1 MTQQEFIERYH
12 YDATRD
18 LLGKGGFGRVYR
30 AYDREEHEYVAI
42 KMQSVDPDHPELRLR
57 NEFEK
62 VQQCRHRYIARY
74 KECYTFSSID
84 GEKDVAIMKY
94 YKDGSLDALIKSK
107 KLDLEVRFVM
117 LRQILEGIAF
127 LHSHGIIHR
136 DLKPQNI
143 LIAEY
148 DGTYEPLITDFGIS
162 KQLADGES
170 SAVSNSI
177 LGGTYSY
184 ASPEQLKETTIRKN
198 TDLWSFGI
206 IAYQMLTG
214 ALPFNCGTFSPTSQE
229 GRQEQFRQMTSG
241 VLPEALN
248 NIPEPWQTLIRE
260 CLVVD
265 NTQRIGHVEDCM
277 AILNNQPEDVTVD
290 ESTIVETPVEVEVVA
305 EPVKEEV
312 KPRIDTPK
320 QKEQPKSN
328 IPTEP
333 TPKNSE
339 WLLWLLLLL
348 FAVGGVVG
356 YMMSGSDEPEPTP
369 SSSTGGENV
378 VNADSICEV
387 QPKAARP
394 APTFTLDKS
403 SLTVDSSGGS
413 HSVGYTIEHPIDG
426 ASVSV
431 SDNKSWITNP
441 SASGGKITFKTTDHT
456 STESRTGTITATYN
470 GITRQITVTQK
481 GAERITS
488 TASSPINIG
497 GHYAVDLGLS
507 VKWATCNVGA
517 TKPEDYGDY
526 YAWGETTTKTSYTDY
541 NSKTYDKGSM
551 DDIGGDSYYDAA
563 TANWGSGWRL
573 PTRSEFDELID
584 NCTWTWTT
592 RNGVNGCEVKSK
604 KNGNSIFLPAAGYCY
619 GDTPDYEYQG
629 CYGCYWS
636 STPYDTY
643 RAYRLGFDIGGRYTS
658 WNGRYWGQSVRPVAE

>member
-107 KLDLEVRFVM
+107 KLDLEARFVM

-413 HSVGYTIEHPIDG
+413 HSVGYSIEHPIDG

-431 SDNKSWITNP
+431 SDNQSWITNP
-441 SASGGKITFKTTDHT
+441 SASGGKITFKTTDNT

-481 GAERITS
+481 GADY
-488 TASSPINIG
+488 ININ

-517 TKPEDYGDY
+517 TNPEDYGNY
-526 YAWGETTTKTSYTDY
+526 YAWGETTTKTSYTED
-541 NSKTYDKGSM
+541 NSKTWDKDMG
-551 DDIGGDSYYDAA
+551 DIGGHSRYDAA
-563 TANWGSGWRL
+563 TANWGSGWRM
-573 PTRSEFDELID
+573 PTKSEFDELID
-584 NCTWTWTT
+584 NCTWTLTT
-592 RNGVNGCEVKSK
+592 RNGVEGYEVKSK

>member
-12 YDATRD
+12 YDATHD

-62 VQQCRHRYIARY
+62 VQQYRHRYIARY

-94 YKDGSLDALIKSK
+94 YKDGSLDSLIKSN
-107 KLDLEVRFVM
+107 KLDMEARFSM

-198 TDLWSFGI
+198 TDLWSFGV

-214 ALPFNCGTFSPTSQE
+214 GLPFNCGTFSPTSQE

-265 NTQRIGHVEDCM
+265 NTQRLTHVEDCV
-277 AILNNQPEDVTVD
+277 AILSNQPEDVTVD
-290 ESTIVETPVEVEVVA
+290 ESTIVETPVEVEVVT

-312 KPRIDTPK
+312 KSLIDTPK
-320 QKEQPKSN
+320 QKEQPKS
-328 IPTEP
+328 IPTP
-333 TPKNSE
+333 TTPKKRSK
-339 WLLWLLLLL
+339 WWLWLLLLL
-348 FAVGGVVG
+348 VAVGGVVG
-356 YMMSGSDEPEPTP
+356 YMMLGDNKPEPTP
-369 SSSTGGENV
+369 APERKDNAVRTYAVGDYYNENGKRGVVFQVWDGGRHGKIISLDETRAVWDSRVKWDSANGYSGGTRTY
-378 VNADSICEV
+378 ADSESDG
-387 QPKAARP
+387 KANTDKIMARSDSQYFDAFKWCRAKGSSWYLP
-394 APTFTLDKS
+394 AKDELKQIYNNKDKLNSTLS
-403 SLTVDSSGGS
+403 QYGT
-413 HSVGYTIEHPIDG
+413 
-426 ASVSV
+426 A
-431 SDNKSWITNP
+431 ITYWYW
-441 SASGGKITFKTTDHT
+441 T
-456 STESRTGTITATYN
+456 STESVYYSELCAWLVRMGN
-470 GITRQITVTQK
+470 GGPDNDSKCNDNYVR
-481 GAERITS
+481 
-488 TASSPINIG
+488 
-497 GHYAVDLGLS
+497 AVS
-507 VKWATCNVGA
+507 A
-517 TKPEDYGDY
+517 
-526 YAWGETTTKTSYTDY
+526 
-541 NSKTYDKGSM
+541 
-551 DDIGGDSYYDAA
+551 
-563 TANWGSGWRL
+563 
-573 PTRSEFDELID
+573 F
-584 NCTWTWTT
+584 
-592 RNGVNGCEVKSK
+592 
-604 KNGNSIFLPAAGYCY
+604 
-619 GDTPDYEYQG
+619 
-629 CYGCYWS
+629 
-636 STPYDTY
+636 
-643 RAYRLGFDIGGRYTS
+643 
-658 WNGRYWGQSVRPVAE
+658 